1 MTRGKSVS
9 EAAAISGASPA
20 KMPLFLLSFHHRGD
34 LAETAERAGCQ
45 VIAARRAD
53 AITRRFIASG
63 ATTAVVDARGAVA
76 EAIAACKGLASAAS
90 SAGSAL
96 LVIVDDPATLGRFY
110 DAGATHYLAA
120 PFTDAE
126 LAMALRFAD
135 RFVERVV
142 GSGRAASDRAAL
154 RLAESEAWI
163 WKPGDRMVQISPAF
177 ADRIGVHG
185 ETVPATRLVRLMDR
199 PSRRVAREAI
209 DRLLA
214 SGRSTAFAHRGLPH
228 GEKLAHHI
236 SFDQVRGAVVAWI
249 ESTRADG
256 GAEREGDDMLT
267 GLPSADRIR
276 GWVEGR
282 LADETVQE
290 PRCALLMLGIMR
302 FGLVNAAF
310 GRATGDAVL
319 QGVARRIERVID
331 RIGLGNAM
339 IARTAGSEFA
349 IALGAP
355 VSADSAEL
363 IANRLVESVAWPF
376 VSGESLIPLSCRVG
390 IAALDPDGRRD
401 AGTLFQRAA
410 AALAAAK
417 HSDGGLVRALDAD
430 SEAEAHRRNQLEID
444 LRRALDHDQIDIL
457 FQPQVDIATG
467 VIMGVE
473 ALARW
478 RHPQLGELGAVPLFA
493 TAARS
498 DFVVQLSTHIQ
509 QRAFQLAAAW
519 PEPMNKLRVSV
530 NVTSA
535 DIARPNFV
543 EDFLGR
549 IDEAGFPRDRLTV
562 EVTESGLIADLAGAA
577 ELLARLRRAGLRVAI
592 DDFGTGYSSLAYLK
606 ALPLDYLKID
616 KTLAEDITGSTR
628 DRIVVR
634 GVIDMARSLGLSV
647 ITEGVETKAQLSLL
661 AREGCN
667 YYQGYLCS
675 PPVDSV
681 KLAAILAENRALM
694 AAAEESF
701 S

>member
-1 MTRGKSVS
+1 MSRGKSVS
-9 EAAAISGASPA
+9 EAAVGSDASPA
-20 KMPLFLLSFHHRGD
+20 KMPLFLLSFHHRDD
-34 LAETAERAGCQ
+34 LAEMAERAGCQ

-53 AITRRFIASG
+53 AVTRRFIASG
-63 ATTAVVDARGAVA
+63 ATIAMVDARGATGD
-76 EAIAACKGLASAAS
+76 AIAACKGLASAAS

-96 LVIVDDPATLGRFY
+96 LVIIEDAATLERFFE
-110 DAGATHYLAA
+110 AGATHYLTA
-120 PFTDAE
+120 PFTEAE

-185 ETVPATRLVRLMDR
+185 ETVPATRLIRLMDR

-214 SGRSTAFAHRGLPH
+214 SGRSTAFAHRGLLH

-236 SFDQVRGAVVAWI
+236 SFDDMRGAVVAWI
-249 ESTRADG
+249 EATRPD

-276 GWVEGR
+276 AWVEDR
-282 LADETVQE
+282 LADDNGQE

-349 IALGAP
+349 IALGPP

-390 IAALDPDGRRD
+390 IAAVDPEGRRD

-417 HSDGGLVRALDAD
+417 HSDSGLVRALDAD

-457 FQPQVDIATG
+457 FQPQVDIGTG
-467 VIMGVE
+467 AIMGVE

-498 DFVVQLSTHIQ
+498 DFIVQLSTHIQ

-519 PEPMNKLRVSV
+519 PERMNKLRVSV

-549 IDEAGFPRDRLTV
+549 VDDAGFPRDRLTV

-577 ELLARLRRAGLRVAI
+577 ELLAQLRRAGLRVAI

-647 ITEGVETKAQLSLL
+647 ITEGVETQAQLSLL

-675 PPVDSV
+675 PPVDSAT
-681 KLAAILAENRALM
+681 LAAMLLDKAVM
-694 AAAEESF
+694 APAEEPLV
-701 S
+701 

>member
-9 EAAAISGASPA
+9 EAAVRRGAAPSRL
-20 KMPLFLLSFHHRGD
+20 PLFLLSFHHRD
-34 LAETAERAGCQ
+34 TLAEMVERAGCQ

-53 AITRRFIASG
+53 AVTRRFIASG
-63 ATTAVVDARGAVA
+63 AAVA
-76 EAIAACKGLASAAS
+76 LVDGRDATEEAIAACKGLASAAS
-90 SAGSAL
+90 SVGSAL
-96 LVIVDDPATLGRFY
+96 VAIVEDHAALERFY
-110 DAGATHYLAA
+110 DAGITHYLMA
-120 PFTDAE
+120 PLMEAE
-126 LAMALRFAD
+126 LAIALRLAN
-135 RFVERVV
+135 RLVERVV

-163 WKPGDRMVQISPAF
+163 WKPGDRMVRISPAF
-177 ADRIGVHG
+177 AERIGIHG
-185 ETVPATRLVRLMDR
+185 DMVPATRLIRLMDQ
-199 PSRRVAREAI
+199 PSRRLAREAI
-209 DRLLA
+209 DRLLV
-214 SGRSTAFAHRGLPH
+214 SGRGTAFAHGAPLY
-228 GEKLAHHI
+228 GDKLAHHI
-236 SFDQVRGAVVAWI
+236 SFDDTRGAVVAWI
-249 ESTRADG
+249 EATRPD
-256 GAEREGDDMLT
+256 GAERESDDMLT

-276 GWVEGR
+276 AWVEER
-282 LADETVQE
+282 LADETADE
-290 PRCALLMLGIMR
+290 PRCALLMLGVMR

-319 QGVARRIERVID
+319 QGVARRIERVIA
-331 RIGLGNAM
+331 RIGVGNAM

-349 IALGAP
+349 IALGPP

-390 IAALDPDGRRD
+390 IAAVDPDGRRD

-417 HSDGGLVRALDAD
+417 HGDAGMVRALDAD

-444 LRRALDHDQIDIL
+444 LRRALDDDQIDIL
-457 FQPQVDIATG
+457 FQPQVDIASG

-478 RHPQLGELGAVPLFA
+478 RHPLLGELGAVPLFA

-498 DFVVQLSTHIQ
+498 DFVVQLSSHIQ
-509 QRAFQLAAAW
+509 SRALRLAAAW
-519 PEPMNKLRVSV
+519 PERMGKLRVSV

-577 ELLARLRRAGLRVAI
+577 ELLDQLRRAGLRVAI

-634 GVIDMARSLGLSV
+634 AVIDMARSLGLAV

-667 YYQGYLCS
+667 FYQGYLCS
-675 PPVDSV
+675 PPVDSAT
-681 KLAAILAENRALM
+681 LEAMLIENRALM
-694 AAAEESF
+694 PATEEPLV
-701 S
+701 

>member
-1 MTRGKSVS
+1 MSRGKSVS
-9 EAAAISGASPA
+9 EAAVGSDASPA
-20 KMPLFLLSFHHRGD
+20 KMPLFLLSFHHRDD
-34 LAETAERAGCQ
+34 LAEMAERAGCQ

-53 AITRRFIASG
+53 AVTRRFIASG
-63 ATTAVVDARGAVA
+63 ATIAMVDARGATGD
-76 EAIAACKGLASAAS
+76 AIAACKGLASAAS

-96 LVIVDDPATLGRFY
+96 LVIVEDAATLERFFE
-110 DAGATHYLAA
+110 AGATHYLTA
-120 PFTDAE
+120 PFTEAE

-185 ETVPATRLVRLMDR
+185 ETVPATRLIRLMDR

-214 SGRSTAFAHRGLPH
+214 SGRSTAFAHRGLLH

-236 SFDQVRGAVVAWI
+236 SFDDMRGAVVAWI
-249 ESTRADG
+249 EATRPD

-276 GWVEGR
+276 AWVEDR
-282 LADETVQE
+282 LADDNGQE

-349 IALGAP
+349 IALGPP

-390 IAALDPDGRRD
+390 IAAVDPDGRRD

-417 HSDGGLVRALDAD
+417 HSDSGLVRALDAD

-457 FQPQVDIATG
+457 FQPQVDIGTG
-467 VIMGVE
+467 AIMGVE

-498 DFVVQLSTHIQ
+498 DFIVQLSTHIQ

-519 PEPMNKLRVSV
+519 PERMNKLRVSV

-549 IDEAGFPRDRLTV
+549 VDDAGFPRDRLTV

-577 ELLARLRRAGLRVAI
+577 ELLAQLRRAGLRVAI

-647 ITEGVETKAQLSLL
+647 ITEGVETQAQLSLL

-675 PPVDSV
+675 PPVDSAT
-681 KLAAILAENRALM
+681 LAAMLLDKAVM
-694 AAAEESF
+694 APAEEPLV
-701 S
+701 

>member
-1 MTRGKSVS
+1 MSRGKSVS
-9 EAAAISGASPA
+9 EAAVGSDASPA
-20 KMPLFLLSFHHRGD
+20 KMPLFLLSFHHRDD
-34 LAETAERAGCQ
+34 LAEMAERAGCQ

-53 AITRRFIASG
+53 AVTRRFIASG
-63 ATTAVVDARGAVA
+63 ATIAMVDARGATGD
-76 EAIAACKGLASAAS
+76 AIAACKGLASAAS

-96 LVIVDDPATLGRFY
+96 LVIVEDAATLERFFE
-110 DAGATHYLAA
+110 AGATHYLTA
-120 PFTDAE
+120 PFTEAE

-185 ETVPATRLVRLMDR
+185 ETVPATRLIRLMDR

-214 SGRSTAFAHRGLPH
+214 SGRSTAFAHRGLLH

-236 SFDQVRGAVVAWI
+236 SFDDMRGAVVAWI
-249 ESTRADG
+249 EATRPD

-276 GWVEGR
+276 AWVEDR
-282 LADETVQE
+282 LADDNGQE

-349 IALGAP
+349 IALGPP

-390 IAALDPDGRRD
+390 IAAVDPEGRRD

-417 HSDGGLVRALDAD
+417 HSDSGLVRALDAD

-457 FQPQVDIATG
+457 FQPQVDIGTG
-467 VIMGVE
+467 AIMGVE

-498 DFVVQLSTHIQ
+498 DFIVQLSTHIQ

-519 PEPMNKLRVSV
+519 PERMNKLRVSV

-549 IDEAGFPRDRLTV
+549 VDDAGFPRDRLTV

-577 ELLARLRRAGLRVAI
+577 ELLAQLRRAGLRVAI

-647 ITEGVETKAQLSLL
+647 ITEGVETQAQLSLL

-675 PPVDSV
+675 PPVDSAT
-681 KLAAILAENRALM
+681 LAAMLLDKAVM
-694 AAAEESF
+694 APAEEPLV
-701 S
+701 